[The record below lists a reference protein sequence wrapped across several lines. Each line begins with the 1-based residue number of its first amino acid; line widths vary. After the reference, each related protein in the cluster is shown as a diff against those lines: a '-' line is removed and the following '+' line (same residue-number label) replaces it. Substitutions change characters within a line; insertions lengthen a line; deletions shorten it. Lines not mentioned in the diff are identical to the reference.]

1 MIQQSK
7 PLIFILTILFSTAT
21 ICLVLFFSDTT
32 TDNSSNIS
40 NNNSYIPSSILHRQ
54 LRTAARNRSAISLS
68 QFIDPKSTS
77 EVIHSNTS
85 PTEYHPTIEQHE
97 YLEQYKFAYPS
108 IKHHNNVL
116 PNEGDII
123 VDVVSIGSESRFD
136 YMTSQLQTWASTSRN
151 FYGFTES
158 TDFDP
163 SCTLGLSD
171 ESVRLDYV
179 NTCRLP
185 HVGTNE
191 YGIGHGNSGGW
202 ICAQRRVGKALGW
215 LEAVYSIHRKGGVKV
230 KRSIPDIL
238 VIVDDDTSVDLN
250 KIKQFMIKEENSS
263 SSEEP
268 NIAAGSVFQLG
279 KYGGFKA
286 AHGGFGTYL
295 NKAAIDLMTRR
306 PIFCNKDDGL
316 ISTTPEEEDPFTINA
331 CTQLA
336 QNKAQ
341 ELDVYT
347 PGDSV
352 FNIFYKLASRP
363 YFCMHSD
370 WMIGYMVT
378 NYGMTRDGL
387 VQVDPQGKRGYCG
400 EESVSCHYQ
409 TPALME
415 QFVQVH
421 SQQPLPPPLLS
432 LSSSVLSGSTEVEQP
447 DPASLVQLTDT
458 ESYPDGQLDTFN
470 VPSIISFSPREGT
483 SSFGI
488 PDYGRVLLYIT
499 SHMSSQHG
507 KRIV

>member
-1 MIQQSK
+1 VLIQKEETCIHKMIQQSK
-7 PLIFILTILFSTAT
+7 PAIFIVTILLSTAP
-21 ICLVLFFSDTT
+21 ICLILFFSATLNY
-32 TDNSSNIS
+32 DNINS
-40 NNNSYIPSSILHRQ
+40 SYIPSSILHRQ
-54 LRTAARNRSAISLS
+54 LRRARTTRSTISLS
-68 QFIDPKSTS
+68 QFVDPKSTS

-85 PTEYHPTIEQHE
+85 PIEYHPTIEQHE
-97 YLEQYKFAYPS
+97 YLEQYKYAYPS
-108 IKHHNNVL
+108 IKHHNNV
-116 PNEGDII
+116 PEGQEMV

-136 YMTSQLQTWASTSRN
+136 YMTTQLQTWAATSRN

-171 ESVRLDYV
+171 ESMRLDYV

-185 HVGTNE
+185 HVGTKE

-215 LEAVYSIHRKGGVKV
+215 LQAVYSSSRKGGVKV
-230 KRSIPDIL
+230 KRSIPDVL

-250 KIKQFMIKEENSS
+250 KVKQFIMRNENSS
-263 SSEEP
+263 SVEEP
-268 NIAAGSVFQLG
+268 YIAAGSVFQLG

-295 NKAAIDLMTRR
+295 NKAAIELMIRR
-306 PIFCNKDDGL
+306 PVFCNKDDNGL
-316 ISTTPEEEDPFTINA
+316 IPTTSEGEEEDTFTINA
-331 CTQLA
+331 CAQLA

-347 PGDSV
+347 SGDSV

-409 TPALME
+409 TPILME
-415 QFVQVH
+415 QFVQMH
-421 SQQPLPPPLLS
+421 PQKPQPPLL
-432 LSSSVLSGSTEVEQP
+432 LSPLSSVLSGSTEVEQP
-447 DPASLVQLTDT
+447 
-458 ESYPDGQLDTFN
+458 EQLDTFT
-470 VPSIISFSPREGT
+470 VPSTISFSPQEGT
-483 SSFGI
+483 SSIGT

>member
-7 PLIFILTILFSTAT
+7 PTIFILNTLFSTAA
-21 ICLVLFFSDTT
+21 ICLILFFSATSNYDNNYNI
-32 TDNSSNIS
+32 NSSYDIS
-40 NNNSYIPSSILHRQ
+40 SSILHRQ
-54 LRTAARNRSAISLS
+54 LRRARTTRSTISLS
-68 QFIDPKSTS
+68 QFVDPKSTS

-85 PTEYHPTIEQHE
+85 PIEYHPTIEQHE
-97 YLEQYKFAYPS
+97 YLEQYKYAYPS

-116 PNEGDII
+116 LNEGDII

-136 YMTSQLQTWASTSRN
+136 YMTTQLQTWAAITRN

-171 ESVRLDYV
+171 ESMRLDYV

-185 HVGTNE
+185 NMGAKE

-202 ICAQRRVGKALGW
+202 ICAQRRVGKVLGW
-215 LEAVYSIHRKGGVKV
+215 LQAVYSSSRKGGVKV

-250 KIKQFMIKEENSS
+250 KVKQFMMNENSS
-263 SSEEP
+263 SSEDP
-268 NIAAGSVFQLG
+268 YIAAGSVFQLG

-295 NKAAIDLMTRR
+295 NKAAIELMIRR
-306 PIFCNKDDGL
+306 PIFCNKDDGSL
-316 ISTTPEEEDPFTINA
+316 TAEQDPFTINA

-336 QNKAQ
+336 QNKAH

-352 FNIFYKLASRP
+352 FNIFYKFASRP

-387 VQVDPQGKRGYCG
+387 VQVDPRGKRGYCG

-409 TPALME
+409 TPILME
-415 QFVQVH
+415 QFVQMH
-421 SQQPLPPPLLS
+421 PQQPQPPPLLS
-432 LSSSVLSGSTEVEQP
+432 PSSSVLSGSTEVEQP
-447 DPASLVQLTDT
+447 
-458 ESYPDGQLDTFN
+458 EQLDTFT
-470 VPSIISFSPREGT
+470 VPSTISFSPQEGT
-483 SSFGI
+483 SSIGI

-507 KRIV
+507 KRISKVLYVYLLYILVSHI

>member
-7 PLIFILTILFSTAT
+7 PAFFLCTIFLSTAI
-21 ICLVLFFSDTT
+21 ICLILFFSETSNY
-32 TDNSSNIS
+32 DNSNNI
-40 NNNSYIPSSILHRQ
+40 NSSYDMPSSILHRQ
-54 LRTAARNRSAISLS
+54 LRRAARTTRSAISLS
-68 QFIDPKSTS
+68 QFVDPKSTS

-85 PTEYHPTIEQHE
+85 PIEYHPTIEQHE
-97 YLEQYKFAYPS
+97 YLEQYKYAYPS

-136 YMTSQLQTWASTSRN
+136 CMTSQLQTWAASSRN

-171 ESVRLDYV
+171 ESVRLDYL

-185 HVGTNE
+185 NVGTKE
-191 YGIGHGNSGGW
+191 YGIGHGDSGGW

-215 LEAVYSIHRKGGVKV
+215 LQAVYSSSRKGGVKV

-250 KIKQFMIKEENSS
+250 KVKQFIMRNENSS
-263 SSEEP
+263 SVEEP
-268 NIAAGSVFQLG
+268 YIAAGSVFQLG

-295 NKAAIDLMTRR
+295 NKAAIELMTRR
-306 PIFCNKDDGL
+306 PVFCNKDDNGL
-316 ISTTPEEEDPFTINA
+316 IPTTLEREEDPFTINA

-378 NYGMTRDGL
+378 NYGLTRDGL

-415 QFVQVH
+415 EFVQMH
-421 SQQPLPPPLLS
+421 PQKQQPPLL
-432 LSSSVLSGSTEVEQP
+432 LSPLSSVLSGSTEVEQP
-447 DPASLVQLTDT
+447 
-458 ESYPDGQLDTFN
+458 EQLDTFT
-470 VPSIISFSPREGT
+470 VPSTISFSPQEGT
-483 SSFGI
+483 SSIGT

>member
-1 MIQQSK
+1 MIQRSK
-7 PLIFILTILFSTAT
+7 PAIFIVTILFSTAT
-21 ICLVLFFSDTT
+21 ICLILFFSATS
-32 TDNSSNIS
+32 NYNIS

-54 LRTAARNRSAISLS
+54 LRRARTTRSTISLS
-68 QFIDPKSTS
+68 QFVDPKSTS

-85 PTEYHPTIEQHE
+85 PIELEYHPTIEQHE
-97 YLEQYKFAYPS
+97 YLEQYKYAYPS
-108 IKHHNNVL
+108 IKHHNNV
-116 PNEGDII
+116 PEGQEMV

-136 YMTSQLQTWASTSRN
+136 YMTSQLQTWAAITRN

-163 SCTLGLSD
+163 SCTLSLSD
-171 ESVRLDYV
+171 ESTRLNYV

-185 HVGTNE
+185 NVGTKE

-215 LEAVYSIHRKGGVKV
+215 LQAVYSSSRKGGVKV

-250 KIKQFMIKEENSS
+250 KVKQFMMTKENSS
-263 SSEEP
+263 LSEDP
-268 NIAAGSVFQLG
+268 YIAAGSVFQLG

-295 NKAAIDLMTRR
+295 NKAAIELMTRR
-306 PIFCNKDDGL
+306 PIFCNKDDNGL
-316 ISTTPEEEDPFTINA
+316 IPTTLKGEEEDPFTINA
-331 CTQLA
+331 CKQLA

-347 PGDSV
+347 SGDSV

-370 WMIGYMVT
+370 WMLGYMVT

-409 TPALME
+409 TQALME
-415 QFVQVH
+415 QFVQMH
-421 SQQPLPPPLLS
+421 TQQPQPPPLLS
-432 LSSSVLSGSTEVEQP
+432 PSSSVLSGTEVEQP
-447 DPASLVQLTDT
+447 APASLVTDT
-458 ESYPDGQLDTFN
+458 RASYPNEQLDTFT
-470 VPSIISFSPREGT
+470 VPSTISFSPQEGT
-483 SSFGI
+483 SSIGT